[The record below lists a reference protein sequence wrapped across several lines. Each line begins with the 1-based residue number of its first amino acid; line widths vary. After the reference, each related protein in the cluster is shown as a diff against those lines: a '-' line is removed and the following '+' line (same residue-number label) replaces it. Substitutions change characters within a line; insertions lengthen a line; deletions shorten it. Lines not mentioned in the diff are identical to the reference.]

1 MYVLLIVPFLGNQ
14 LLIAVVVD
22 CCLEQEVYNF
32 YKHLLSLQSL
42 PPSELFQ
49 FLVCVKL

>member
-1 MYVLLIVPFLGNQ
+1 MYVLLIVVPFLGNQ
-14 LLIAVVVD
+14 LLIAVVD